1 MRLTWRDAVAT
12 LAVGAAAGF
21 YLLGVT
27 GTVVQSARVAG
38 VVVFALGVVACS
50 SARTEMER
58 IYGVGGAARPAM
70 IYVVTASTVG
80 AIALVAGIVTLVTA
94 GEVALATLVA
104 SLVLL
109 WLLATF
115 RHAFTEPPTRSL
127 TEHTPHGSARVGV

>member
-21 YLLGVT
+21 YLLWVT
-27 GTVVQSARVAG
+27 GTVVQSARVVG
-38 VVVFALGVVACS
+38 VVVLAGGGGGGGGG
-50 SARTEMER
+50 RTEMER

-115 RHAFTEPPTRSL
+115 RHAFTEPPTRPL